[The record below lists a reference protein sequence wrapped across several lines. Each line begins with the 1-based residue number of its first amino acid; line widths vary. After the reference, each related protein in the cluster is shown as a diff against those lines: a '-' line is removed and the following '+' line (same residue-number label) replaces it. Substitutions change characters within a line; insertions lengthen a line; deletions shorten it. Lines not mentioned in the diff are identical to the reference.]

1 MLPTNETI
9 AGPNLGLPS
18 MYQHPAAQ
26 NQRPLK
32 KQRTQLERSATIYD
46 SQLLPPPPPASSHRR
61 ESSNSQNP
69 PLPPNRGPHYPP
81 CFTFPVIPDLFPTPQ
96 ISPQVH
102 ASCADYITRFTNANP
117 YQGLNSRLVGF
128 RDPRTG
134 VINPAIRFIMRSSD
148 KIVYPAGD
156 RPIIQAY
163 VVLVGDVKFEPGFP
177 FWITGHGR

>member
-1 MLPTNETI
+1 MLPTYETI
-9 AGPNLGLPS
+9 AGPTLPPV
-18 MYQHPAAQ
+18 YQHPAAQ

-32 KQRTQLERSATIYD
+32 KQRTGREGSAPVYD
-46 SQLLPPPPPASSHRR
+46 SQQLPPPPSTSTHRR
-61 ESSNSQNP
+61 ESSKNQNP
-69 PLPPNRGPHYPP
+69 PPPPNRGPHHLP
-81 CFTFPVIPDLFPTPQ
+81 CFTFPVIPDLLPTPA

-102 ASCADYITRFTNANP
+102 ASCADYISRFANANP

-128 RDPRTG
+128 GDPQTG
-134 VINPAIRFIMRSSD
+134 VINPAIRFGMRCSD

-156 RPIIQAY
+156 RPAIQAY